1 MIRMASPD
9 SQCAS
14 QLIHATEDFNRNKQK
29 TERRVVFMSSVSSI
43 PEFFF
48 VPCNKSRPPPA
59 PSCLIQRGKKGI
71 SPLRPRS
78 MTTMYIYKKPSQEC
92 LNYVHSVVSRT
103 PSPSLIPIS
112 SLVVALMRPWTAFN
126 PEKIGQSSV
135 ESYSV
140 ERKSRKYQAWKTV

>member
-78 MTTMYIYKKPSQEC
+78 MTTMYIQEAFPRVFE
-92 LNYVHSVVSRT
+92 LR
-103 PSPSLIPIS
+103 SLCC
-112 SLVVALMRPWTAFN
+112 VAYAEP
-126 PEKIGQSSV
+126 
-135 ESYSV
+135 
-140 ERKSRKYQAWKTV
+140 